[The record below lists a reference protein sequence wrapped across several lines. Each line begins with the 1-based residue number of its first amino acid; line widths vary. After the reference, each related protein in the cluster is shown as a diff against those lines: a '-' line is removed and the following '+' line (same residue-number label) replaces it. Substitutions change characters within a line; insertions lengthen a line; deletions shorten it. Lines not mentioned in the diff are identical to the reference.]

1 MSEGSQIDWESH
13 DNKVDEMLVE
23 LKDFNE
29 TINYVLDYAATRD
42 DTLVIVSSDHETGGL
57 DVIKQS
63 GDDVVIGWTSGSHT
77 LAPIGIFAYGPWTV
91 SKNSNW
97 CECVTSASP
106 AYDNI
111 ITRLLYDIQSSS
123 LVI

>member
-29 TINYVLDYAATRD
+29 TINYVLDYAATRE

-77 LAPIGIFAYGPWTV
+77 LAPIGIFA
-91 SKNSNW
+91 
-97 CECVTSASP
+97 C
-106 AYDNI
+106 
-111 ITRLLYDIQSSS
+111 LLYTSPSPRDSR
-123 LVI
+123 

>member
-13 DNKVDEMLVE
+13 DNKVDEMLIE

-63 GDDVVIGWTSGSHT
+63 DDDVVIGWTSGSHT
-77 LAPIGIFAYGPWTV
+77 LAPIGIFAYGPGAENFSGKIDQTEIF
-91 SKNSNW
+91 K
-97 CECVTSASP
+97 
-106 AYDNI
+106 I
-111 ITRLLYDIQSSS
+111 ITKLASKASCSVDQ
-123 LVI
+123 